1 MLFQSARFRI
11 AEMKGS
17 KMTVTEQSGLPLDGL
32 RQRLDAVD
40 PVALLLASTH
50 LTGDRGLLREE
61 WRPDLSVGVVAGG
74 YPAETRDDIG
84 RACVAALERVGA
96 AWERARPSYDLLER
110 SVEWAMG
117 AAFAPYTSLLA
128 ESLSFGPG
136 DDPGMPLWHRSTMA
150 PAPQLRVAIVGA
162 GETGMLIAHRLRQA
176 GVQVMVF
183 EKNPDVGGTWHDNTY
198 PGSRVDLS
206 SAVYRYSCHPS
217 SWDSHFSTQPAMQAY
232 LREFAEENGLYEDI
246 EFNSEVLSSSWD
258 DANRDWVLTVRSDDD
273 IREVRATVQVN
284 AVGQLNRPHIPAIPG
299 SEQFDGPAFHTAR
312 WNHSIDLT
320 GKRVGVIGTGASGMQ
335 MIPAIA
341 EQAAEVRVFARTST
355 FLLPTPH
362 LRHDLGEAE
371 KWLLAE
377 LPHYRAWYR
386 AVAFLPG
393 IEGMLS
399 AVTVDPN
406 YPPTERAV
414 SATSEQM
421 RAALQVWID
430 AQTED
435 DLQLRDAL
443 TPRAPFGAKR
453 WVADD
458 GTWITTLKRPD
469 VHLVR
474 DPIREITESGVRCAD
489 DQLHELDV
497 LIYATGFRAS
507 EFLAPMQVTGRGAVD
522 LQQHWAADDARAY
535 LGSCVPGF
543 PNFFCLYGPNT
554 NVVVHGASLFFI
566 SECLVRYVVD
576 AVRTMLETGSS
587 VIEVRESVARAYDER
602 LDEVSTQR
610 AWAFSSVRSFYKNS
624 TGRST
629 LLWPFTAMELW
640 QRTHRIDPA
649 DFLLHT

>member
-1 MLFQSARFRI
+1 M
-11 AEMKGS
+11 AEMDGS
-17 KMTVTEQSGLPLDGL
+17 KMPVTEQGGLPLDGL
-32 RQRLDAVD
+32 RQSLDVVD
-40 PVALLLASTH
+40 PVALLLTSTH
-50 LTGDRGLLREE
+50 LTGNRGLLREE

-74 YPAETRDDIG
+74 YSSKTRDDIG
-84 RACVAALERVGA
+84 RTCVAALERVGDG
-96 AWERARPSYDLLER
+96 WERARPSYDLLER
-110 SVEWAMG
+110 AVEWAMG
-117 AAFAPYTSLLA
+117 AALP
-128 ESLSFGPG
+128 
-136 DDPGMPLWHRSTMA
+136 RR
-150 PAPQLRVAIVGA
+150 PAGI
-162 GETGMLIAHRLRQA
+162 IAR
-176 GVQVMVF
+176 
-183 EKNPDVGGTWHDNTY
+183 
-198 PGSRVDLS
+198 
-206 SAVYRYSCHPS
+206 
-217 SWDSHFSTQPAMQAY
+217 
-232 LREFAEENGLYEDI
+232 
-246 EFNSEVLSSSWD
+246 
-258 DANRDWVLTVRSDDD
+258 
-273 IREVRATVQVN
+273 
-284 AVGQLNRPHIPAIPG
+284 
-299 SEQFDGPAFHTAR
+299 DGPAFHTAH

-341 EQAAEVRVFARTST
+341 EQAAEVRVFARTAT

-399 AVTVDPN
+399 AVTVDPT

-421 RAALQVWID
+421 RAALQGWID

-435 DLQLRDAL
+435 DLHLRDAL

-474 DPIREITESGVRCAD
+474 DPIKEITESGVRCAD

-497 LIYATGFRAS
+497 LIYATGFHAS

-522 LQQHWAADDARAY
+522 LQQHWAGDDARAY

-566 SECLVRYVVD
+566 SECAVRYVVD

-602 LDEVSTQR
+602 LDEVSNQR